1 LNSAFAKLIADL
13 GVTASSATTATSAA
27 PANSLSSS
35 AASGGASGTS
45 ASPQPNTTPLQAFL
59 SSFLQNL
66 ESSAGN
72 TWSPRGN
79 GVNVSA

>member
-1 LNSAFAKLIADL
+1 
-13 GVTASSATTATSAA
+13 
-27 PANSLSSS
+27 LS
-35 AASGGASGTS
+35 G
-45 ASPQPNTTPLQAFL
+45 
-59 SSFLQNL
+59 FLQNL